1 MLLLLTICVV
11 NVRSVVENYMFDE
24 NDEIQ
29 CMDEEQQESAS
40 LSDIDPSHYLKQQ
53 SAGIVYANRN
63 PIEETKL

>member
-1 MLLLLTICVV
+1 
-11 NVRSVVENYMFDE
+11 MFDE

-29 CMDEEQQESAS
+29 CLDEEQQESTS
-40 LSDIDPSHYLKQQ
+40 LSDIDPSDYLKQQ